1 MRIGLP
7 ASPHIPVPPP
17 GYGGTERVIDS
28 LAVGLAER
36 GHAVTVFARSH
47 PVTQSPSHPVTQSP
61 SHPVTQSPSHPVT
74 QSPSH
79 P

>member
-1 MRIGLP
+1 MRIGLT

-17 GYGGTERVIDS
+17 GYGGTERVIDN

-47 PVTQSPSHPVTQSP
+47 PVTQSPSHP
-61 SHPVTQSPSHPVT
+61 
-74 QSPSH
+74 
-79 P
+79 